1 MVTMPAHNP
10 TRKKR
15 MTEKLKRKVTEAT
28 EATNHKILDLVYLA
42 GAVLGFSQLIEAT
55 KAINAGMGNTN
66 IYLLAAQMAILAVC
80 SSLAYVWHITGKVF
94 AEMSVS
100 VAVLAGYISLLIGSI
115 VTQVTNPVKEPFYV
129 SMSGMGIGLAL
140 WFIIELIIR
149 FHKIET
155 RKRQIKASQ
164 KMREIV
170 EIPTAPEVLE
180 AKAEEI
186 KQIIKKG

>member
-1 MVTMPAHNP
+1 MTTVSAYRP
-10 TRKKR
+10 TRKKS

-28 EATNHKILDLVYLA
+28 EATNHKILDLVYIA
-42 GAVLGFSQLIEAT
+42 GAVLGFSQLIEAV
-55 KAINAGMGNTN
+55 KAINAGMGTPS
-66 IYLLAAQMAILAVC
+66 IYLLAIQMAILGTC
-80 SSLAYVWHITGKVF
+80 STLAYMWHIQGKVF
-94 AEMSVS
+94 AEMTVII
-100 VAVLAGYISLLIGSI
+100 AVGAGYISLLIGSI

-140 WFIIELIIR
+140 WFIIELIVR

-170 EIPTAPEVLE
+170 EIPTDPEVLE

-186 KQIIKKG
+186 KQIIEKG